1 MLITI
6 FVLTVAFWVASVLAY
21 INPPRPQPSRVAPII
36 EDEDPPTEAIDRSAG
51 GR

>member
-6 FVLTVAFWVASVLAY
+6 FVLTVAFWAASVLAY
-21 INPPRPQPSRVAPII
+21 INPPRPLPTRVTPVI

>member
-6 FVLTVAFWVASVLAY
+6 FIFTVAFWVSSVLAY
-21 INPPRPQPSRVAPII
+21 LNPPRPLPTRVAPII

>member
-6 FVLTVAFWVASVLAY
+6 FILTLAFWVSSVLAY
-21 INPPRPQPSRVAPII
+21 VNPPRPLTTRVAPIV
-36 EDEDPPTEAIDRSAG
+36 EDEDPPTEAMDRSTG